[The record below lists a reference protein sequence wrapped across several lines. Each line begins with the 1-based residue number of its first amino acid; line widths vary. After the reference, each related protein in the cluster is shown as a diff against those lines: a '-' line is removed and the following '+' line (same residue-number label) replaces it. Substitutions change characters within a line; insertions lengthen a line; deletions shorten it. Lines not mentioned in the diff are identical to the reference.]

1 MDSKSKASYIS
12 DVSKEI
18 GCGSPVKAR
27 GKSRTRKF
35 AAFLFSVPVYGGGNG
50 ELFSSQVTLRVPL
63 SSTPITRCR
72 PTWKLFG
79 SCSQGTTG
87 ALHA

>member
-1 MDSKSKASYIS
+1 MDLNRFRSYIS
-12 DVSKEI
+12 RISKEI
-18 GCGSPVKAR
+18 GCGSPEAR
-27 GKSRTRKF
+27 GESRTQQF

-63 SSTPITRCR
+63 SSTPISRCR

>member
-1 MDSKSKASYIS
+1 MDLNRFSSYIS
-12 DVSKEI
+12 CISKEI
-18 GCGSPVKAR
+18 GCGSPGKAR
-27 GKSRTRKF
+27 GKSRTQQF

-87 ALHA
+87 ASK